1 MAKFITRTF
10 EGTKANCMVYNLNS
24 KKIENMV
31 LVVET
36 TDEKKL
42 EKEIAKHIPE
52 GYRFI
57 AVENSVVVSELRA
70 MTPETFLANSI
81 LLDSATRKPIEK

>member
-42 EKEIAKHIPE
+42 EKAYSDIRSKKQ
-52 GYRFI
+52 
-57 AVENSVVVSELRA
+57 V
-70 MTPETFLANSI
+70 
-81 LLDSATRKPIEK
+81 KK